1 MIKTILEQKEIGDV
15 IASLKKKSV
24 IVPKWLDLSVQ
35 YDPKVHEIMTDTT
48 GRKDKPGRKAAR
60 ITYGMQKLATRRMTQ
75 MAFTIPVKRTYK
87 HGNDPVKME
96 QSKALEKLYQKIRI
110 DAVNKKRFKAYFAAC
125 EIATIWYVV
134 EKPNK
139 DYGFDSK
146 YKLRSATYSPMDE
159 KFSRIEQAKIYPLFD
174 EYGDLIAL
182 SIEFVHKEDDE
193 DVTYFETYTADKK
206 YSWKKGK
213 SDWEVNNETSVTIGK
228 IQGVYLNRPEPIW
241 EDQTNNIKEIEY
253 TLSRQSD
260 ILRRNT
266 APVMKVRGK
275 LIDQTTKPE
284 SDVSREVY
292 QFEGEG
298 DVDYVKPPIDY
309 EAVDAFVK
317 TLKDNI
323 AEELQLPSLSL
334 KDITG
339 SGMTEESRKQVLI
352 DAHLKVGE
360 EDGDIIEFLSRE
372 CNVLKAFLGEMNTN
386 WKKTIADLEVEHEV
400 IPFTMGN
407 DSTEIENLSKA
418 TGGKALMSQWKAIQR
433 AGYVS
438 DEEVGEELKR
448 IQEEENANRQNDL
461 FLPSF

>member
-1 MIKTILEQKEIGDV
+1 MIQDILQQKEISD
-15 IASLKKKSV
+15 IITSLRKKTTL
-24 IVPKWLDLSVQ
+24 VPEWEELSVQ
-35 YDPKVHEIMTDTT
+35 YDPQNHEIMTDTVS
-48 GRKDKPGRKAAR
+48 RKDKPDRKAAR

-87 HGNDPVKME
+87 HGNDPMKME
-96 QSKALEKLYQKIRI
+96 QAKALEKLYQKVRI
-110 DAVNKKRFKAYFAAC
+110 DSVNKKRFKAYFAAC

-139 DYGFDSK
+139 DYGFESK

-159 KFSRIEQAKIYPLFD
+159 KFSKLEQANIYPLFD

-182 SIEFVHKEDDE
+182 SFEFVHKEDDE
-193 DVTYFETYTADKK
+193 DVTYFETYTAENK

-213 SDWEVNNETSVTIGK
+213 DDWEVNDTSKVAIGK
-228 IQGVYLNRPEPIW
+228 IQGAYLNRPEPIW
-241 EDQTNNIKEIEY
+241 EDQTNNVKEIEY

-266 APVMKVRGK
+266 APVMKVSGK
-275 LIDQTTKPE
+275 LIDKSAKPE
-284 SDVSREVY
+284 ADVSREVY

-298 DVDYVKPPIDY
+298 DVDYVKPPIDH
-309 EAVDAFVK
+309 EAIDSFIK

-339 SGMTEESRKQVLI
+339 SGMTEESRKQVLV

-372 CNVLKAFLGEMNTN
+372 CNVLKAFLGELNTK
-386 WKKTIADLEVEHEV
+386 WKSTIADLEVEHEV

-407 DSTEIENLSKA
+407 EGTDIENLSKA
-418 TGGKALMSQWKAIQR
+418 TGGKSIMSQWKAIQR
-433 AGYVS
+433 AGYVD
-438 DEEVGEELKR
+438 DEEVEEELKR
-448 IQEEENANRQNDL
+448 IQEEENASRQNDL